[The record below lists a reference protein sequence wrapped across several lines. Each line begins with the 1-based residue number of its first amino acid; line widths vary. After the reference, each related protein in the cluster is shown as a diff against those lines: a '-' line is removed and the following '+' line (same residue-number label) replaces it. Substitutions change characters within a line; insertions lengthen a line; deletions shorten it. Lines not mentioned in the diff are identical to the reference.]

1 MKQTITALLL
11 ALTLVLGLTGCT
23 TKKNNGSNS
32 STVPGNNTTQNG
44 TNNGNTN
51 NGTQNG
57 GTNIPNNN
65 TQNNTDNQNGTAN
78 NGTYNNDD
86 AYNNGSNTNPANGS
100 RSYNGYDS
108 YALPGS
114 NGGTTSDS
122 YNDLMRGRSYEEM
135 LRNGRIRDTDGIL
148 TDGENYTSQW

>member
-1 MKQTITALLL
+1 MKKNITALFL

-23 TKKNNGSNS
+23 AKKDNGSANNDNNGTAQNGMTDNGTNNGS
-32 STVPGNNTTQNG
+32 TNNGG

-51 NGTQNG
+51 NGTMNG
-57 GTNIPNNN
+57 GTNSSDG
-65 TQNNTDNQNGTAN
+65 TQNN
-78 NGTYNNDD
+78 
-86 AYNNGSNTNPANGS
+86 GSTTNPANGS

-114 NGGTTSDS
+114 NGPTSSDS

-135 LRNGRIRDTDGIL
+135 LRNGRVGDTDGIL